1 MYFLISTY
9 SNFLTISLNENGRVN
24 EKSIQLDAT
33 VLNDSEIRNITE
45 FTKILFNNLYEM
57 KGGNYKSIP
66 LIFIMDPLRN
76 HFRYIKSQ
84 KELNFDNQTSAIFTE
99 LKIEPD
105 DYYFGI
111 HKISPFVS
119 QFIATKKSDIEVYIN
134 VAAELECELLG
145 VFSYLPFIAKQA
157 AHSGNLIILTSYLG
171 NICVALSEMNG
182 IYFNNKYGSFKDVGS
197 IQQLI
202 ENLRVFK
209 SSTQDNKL
217 VSFNFEN
224 PEASQ
229 KLGIPELIIEED
241 TQYKNPIHRLSSK
254 VLTEDYI
261 NSSYN
266 LLNCY
271 FEKTKEKKKASKALI
286 GSMALV
292 ALLAS
297 GSFYYNHYIDSSFY
311 TKIVDNVLGDK
322 TEDLSVTPTE
332 PAPILNSLETVVPI
346 KNETLSTSNLSTS
359 PNKLLASSPSKEIS
373 STASKTLSTSAS
385 STVSTE
391 PAEDPLKTPHSD
403 SSQFKRD
410 TLKVSIINTTGI
422 TGFAKRNSDVLT
434 VLGYKNITVGTSND
448 LVTGTVVKIKP
459 SLSSFK
465 DQIYKDLL
473 SFKSLTIQNTLPESS
488 PLDIVIVLG
497 K

>member
-9 SNFLTISLNENGRVN
+9 SNFLTISLNENGHLN
-24 EKSIQLDAT
+24 EKSVQVDAT
-33 VLNDSEIRNITE
+33 ILNDSEVKNITE

-57 KGGNYKSIP
+57 KGGNYKNIP
-66 LIFIMDPLRN
+66 LVFVMDPLKN
-76 HFRYIKSQ
+76 HFRFIKSQ

-99 LKIEPD
+99 LKIEPE

-119 QFIATKKSDIEVYIN
+119 QFIATKKSDIDVYLN
-134 VAAELECELLG
+134 VASELECELLG
-145 VFSYLPFIAKQA
+145 IFSYLPFIAKST
-157 AHSGNLIILTSYLG
+157 AHNGNLIILTSYLG

-182 IYFNNKYGSFKDVGS
+182 VYFNNKYGSFKDVGS

-224 PEASQ
+224 PEATQ
-229 KLGIPELIIEED
+229 KLGIPELMIEDEVG
-241 TQYKNPIHRLSSK
+241 YKNPIHRLASK
-254 VLTEDYI
+254 VLSDDYM

-266 LLNCY
+266 LINCY
-271 FEKTKEKKKASKALI
+271 FEKTKEKKKPSKLLVS
-286 GSMALV
+286 SMALAV
-292 ALLAS
+292 LGCI
-297 GSFYYNHYIDSSFY
+297 GSYCYNHYVDPTFY
-311 TKIVDNVLGDK
+311 NTVLTNVLGEK
-322 TEDLSVTPTE
+322 TQSPAPTPTE
-332 PAPILNSLETVVPI
+332 PAPVLNSLENVAPI
-346 KNETLSTSNLSTS
+346 KNATLSTSNLLTS
-359 PNKLLASSPSKEIS
+359 P
-373 STASKTLSTSAS
+373 TKTPTNGSITS
-385 STVSTE
+385 STVVSSI
-391 PAEDPLKTPHSD
+391 PASQPISAVIEDPLKTPHSD
-403 SSQFKRD
+403 SASFKRD

-434 VLGYKNITVGTSND
+434 VLGYKNVTVGTSND
-448 LVTGTVVKIKP
+448 AITGTTVKIKP
-459 SLSSFK
+459 SLSAYK

-473 SFKSLTIQNTLPESS
+473 SFKSITIQETLPESS
-488 PLDIVIVLG
+488 PLDMVIVLG